1 VRSGA
6 TADSGLVGLP
16 RQYINLLD
24 HVTVAVQTTVGR
36 HFTEDACAAN
46 GSTDKW
52 DSVADVVIANGGRLY
67 TKSAQKVASPGWPSL
82 SVRNP
87 KRANAVR

>member
-1 VRSGA
+1 MVW
-6 TADSGLVGLP
+6 VGLP

-52 DSVADVVIANGGRLY
+52 AAAWQTSLIANGGRLY
-67 TKSAQKVASPGWPSL
+67 TKSAQKSRCQDGLV
-82 SVRNP
+82 
-87 KRANAVR
+87 